1 MIQQYLGIPSDYI
14 IIGLAAVAVVLL
26 ILIIVNMVQ
35 MRKMRARL
43 EVFMK
48 GKNAKSLED
57 TLVYRLEQV
66 DSLRTANDANE
77 KNIANIQDHLKG
89 CYNKFGL
96 EKYNALDEMGGNL
109 SFALCML
116 DDLNHGY
123 VLNVVHSRDGCYT
136 YVKEIIDGNAVLGL
150 AAEEETALG
159 KAMGKLV

>member
-1 MIQQYLGIPSDYI
+1 MIEQYLGIPSDYI

-35 MRKMRARL
+35 MNRIKKRL
-43 EVFMK
+43 EIFMK

-77 KNIANIQDHLKG
+77 KAIQNIQEHLKG

-96 EKYNALDEMGGNL
+96 EKYNALDQMGGNM
-109 SFALCML
+109 SFTLCML
-116 DDLNHGY
+116 DDLNNGY
-123 VLNVVHSRDGCYT
+123 ILNIVHSRDGCYT

-150 AAEEETALG
+150 SSEEEKALG
-159 KAMGKLV
+159 KAMGSLA